1 MVEAAKNTQDRM
13 THEIMAQMK
22 DRKLC
27 KGRDE
32 DQYRALDRR
41 IRKACD
47 EAKEAWM
54 NQQCEVIED
63 LQRHHNYAGLH
74 QKVREITGKSRR
86 NPTGCIKDKQ
96 GNVLFDE
103 EDIVQRWAEYVE
115 ELYGDSNRTRD
126 QPPLDA
132 ELSGSSIL
140 LAEVRNAVLQLKCGK
155 APGPDA
161 VYTEYLKN
169 IGDQNYQFSLTNI
182 SLSD

>member
-1 MVEAAKNTQDRM
+1 ME
-13 THEIMAQMK
+13 

-86 NPTGCIKDKQ
+86 NPTGCIKDNASKQ
-96 GNVLFDE
+96 VMFYSTRKTLFSAGLNTLRSCTGIRIE
-103 EDIVQRWAEYVE
+103 HGI
-115 ELYGDSNRTRD
+115 NRR
-126 QPPLDA
+126 L
-132 ELSGSSIL
+132 IL
-140 LAEVRNAVLQLKCGK
+140 N
-155 APGPDA
+155 
-161 VYTEYLKN
+161 
-169 IGDQNYQFSLTNI
+169 
-182 SLSD
+182 